1 MFCNHCGASNIEG
14 AKFCA
19 HCGQAMM
26 AASMGIA
33 TAVHE
38 AAELRRPQAA
48 TTSIAGFG
56 PYHPPPPPVVQTNS
70 GKAIASLIS
79 GVIGL
84 LTLVLFIPGVIAVV
98 LGHIARGDIRRSQ
111 GRLKGDGMALTGL
124 IMGYVTSAGF
134 PFILIIAA
142 IAIPNFLV
150 ARISANEAS
159 AISSLRTIYAT
170 VSNYQSLKNR
180 YPDSLMEM
188 KTEGLL
194 EDQLASGQKSGY
206 VFTYRTTTL
215 SDGTPGFEATAE
227 PLQPGSTGRRY
238 FYLNQEG
245 AIHVE
250 TGHSAT
256 ADSPPL

>member
-1 MFCNHCGASNIEG
+1 MFCNHCGASNIEN

-19 HCGQAMM
+19 HCGKAMM

-33 TAVHE
+33 TAVAA
-38 AAELRRPQAA
+38 AAERPHSRT

-56 PYHPPPPPVVQTNS
+56 PYHAPAPPPVQTNS
-70 GKAIASLIS
+70 GKAIASLVS
-79 GVIGL
+79 GIIGV
-84 LTLVLFIPGVIAVV
+84 LTLFLFIPGVLAVV
-98 LGHIARGDIRRSQ
+98 LGHIARGEIRRSQ

-142 IAIPNFLV
+142 IAIPNLLV

-159 AISSLRTIYAT
+159 AISNLRTINAT
-170 VSNYQSLKNR
+170 VTNFQSLNNR
-180 YPDSLMEM
+180 YPDSLMEL
-188 KTEGLL
+188 KTAGLL
-194 EDQLASGQKSGY
+194 EEELAGGQKSGY
-206 VFTYRTTTL
+206 RFSYRTVTL
-215 SDGTPGFEATAE
+215 SDGSPGYEATAE
-227 PLQPGSTGRRY
+227 PIQPGSTGRRY
-238 FYLNQEG
+238 FYLNQDG

>member
-33 TAVHE
+33 TAVAA
-38 AAELRRPQAA
+38 AAERPRPQA

-79 GVIGL
+79 GIIGL
-84 LTLVLFIPGVIAVV
+84 LTLVLFIPGVIAIVF
-98 LGHIARGDIRRSQ
+98 GHIARGDIRRSQ

-124 IMGYVTSAGF
+124 ILGYVTAAGW
-134 PFILIIAA
+134 PLILIIAA
-142 IAIPNFLV
+142 IAIPNLLV
-150 ARISANEAS
+150 ARVQANEAS

-170 VSNYQSLKNR
+170 VGNFESLKNR

-194 EDQLASGQKSGY
+194 EDQLAGGQKSGY

-227 PLQPGSTGRRY
+227 PLQPGNTGRRF
-238 FYLNQEG
+238 FYMNQDG
-245 AIHVE
+245 PIHVE

-256 ADSPPL
+256 AESPSL